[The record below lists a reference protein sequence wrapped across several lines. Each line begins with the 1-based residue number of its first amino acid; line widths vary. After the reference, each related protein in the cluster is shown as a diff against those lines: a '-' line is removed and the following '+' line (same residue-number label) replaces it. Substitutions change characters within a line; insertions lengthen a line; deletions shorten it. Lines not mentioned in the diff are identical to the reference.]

1 MENILEERGTEVEKN
16 DYENFE
22 SLKVLITKTFSDL
35 ENVVF
40 IIFLN
45 KYFQKYE
52 REFEACKTFLLFF
65 IKSF

>member
-1 MENILEERGTEVEKN
+1 MENILEERRTEVEKN
-16 DYENFE
+16 EYENFE
-22 SLKVLITKTFSDL
+22 SLKVLVTKTFSDL

-40 IIFLN
+40 IFLN

-65 IKSF
+65 IKSY